1 MLERRYLCSCSPGSW
16 IHNARYSV
24 QMERR
29 PTVGRH
35 LERGGTTAVSRA
47 RSQATT
53 FNHTP
58 IYRQISPSYQFFL
71 LNLVQRL
78 AQMIMN
84 NLLTCCNIILSH
96 ASCTRRYIRVRYVCG
111 AVSCSFFSSFIFI
124 FIPLVFLYMYIIY
137 IHYTLYSFRL
147 YSFFQ
152 ICPFF
157 FNLFVLFFSFFFW
170 FFFWFS
176 HRYAPITVLPYT
188 VNTYRSFRSR
198 KRLGRNPSPGLTHST
213 NRPIDQ
219 SINLIETTELKDED
233 ELSPRSLRAHRFLL
247 EFPFYHGVDDVL
259 FHDSKL

>member
-1 MLERRYLCSCSPGSW
+1 MWSCF
-16 IHNARYSV
+16 
-24 QMERR
+24 
-29 PTVGRH
+29 
-35 LERGGTTAVSRA
+35 L
-47 RSQATT
+47 
-53 FNHTP
+53 FF
-58 IYRQISPSYQFFL
+58 FFL
-71 LNLVQRL
+71 LLFL
-78 AQMIMN
+78 
-84 NLLTCCNIILSH
+84 
-96 ASCTRRYIRVRYVCG
+96 
-111 AVSCSFFSSFIFI
+111 SSFH
-124 FIPLVFLYMYIIY
+124 FLYMYIIY

-147 YSFFQ
+147 YSFLDLS
-152 ICPFF
+152 FF

>member
-124 FIPLVFLYMYIIY
+124 FIPLSVHVYNI
-137 IHYTLYSFRL
+137 YTLYIIQFSFVL
-147 YSFFQ
+147 FLLDLS
-152 ICPFF
+152 FF

-176 HRYAPITVLPYT
+176 HRYAPVTVLPYT

-233 ELSPRSLRAHRFLL
+233 ELSPKSLRAHRFLL

>member
-1 MLERRYLCSCSPGSW
+1 
-16 IHNARYSV
+16 
-24 QMERR
+24 
-29 PTVGRH
+29 
-35 LERGGTTAVSRA
+35 
-47 RSQATT
+47 
-53 FNHTP
+53 
-58 IYRQISPSYQFFL
+58 
-71 LNLVQRL
+71 
-78 AQMIMN
+78 MIMN

-111 AVSCSFFSSFIFI
+111 AVSCSFFFFFYFYLHSTCLSVHVYNI
-124 FIPLVFLYMYIIY
+124 YIIHY
-137 IHYTLYSFRL
+137 IVFVCTLSFR
-147 YSFFQ
+147 S
-152 ICPFF
+152 
-157 FNLFVLFFSFFFW
+157 VLFFLIYLFFSFLFFFW

-233 ELSPRSLRAHRFLL
+233 ELSPKSLRAHRFLL